1 VTGRRRR
8 TGVPTVP
15 EDESDAPREE
25 RLLPGAVDHHLTHR
39 VPVCLPDDHVGDVR
53 ASLSGTR
60 HESVEAVAV
69 CDGPTPPHR
78 LLGLVPLAVLLG
90 ADPDL
95 PVGELM
101 DADPPTVT
109 LGIDREEAAWKAV
122 RHGESSLAVLDEA
135 GAFLGVVPASH
146 LLEVLLQAHDDDFAR
161 LGGYLASTRAAR
173 LAAEERVGR
182 RLWHRLPWL
191 ALGLAGAAASAWLVG
206 LFDNRLETDVRLA
219 FFIPGVVYLADAV
232 GTQTEALV
240 VRGLSVGAPVRR
252 SLRLEAITGP
262 ALGLLLAAVTLPAV
276 WLALGD
282 TAVAV
287 AVSVALLAACSVATA
302 VAAGLPV
309 VMARRGVDPAFG
321 SGPLA
326 TVVQD
331 LLSLVIYFAV
341 AVAVLG

>member
-1 VTGRRRR
+1 V
-8 TGVPTVP
+8 
-15 EDESDAPREE
+15 
-25 RLLPGAVDHHLTHR
+25 VD
-39 VPVCLPDDHVGDVR
+39 D
-53 ASLSGTR
+53 S
-60 HESVEAVAV
+60 
-69 CDGPTPPHR
+69 
-78 LLGLVPLAVLLG
+78 
-90 ADPDL
+90 
-95 PVGELM
+95 
-101 DADPPTVT
+101 
-109 LGIDREEAAWKAV
+109 
-122 RHGESSLAVLDEA
+122 
-135 GAFLGVVPASH
+135 GAFLGIVPARR

-161 LGGYLASTRAAR
+161 LGGYLASTQAAR

-191 ALGLAGAAASAWLVG
+191 ALGLAGAAVSAWLVG
-206 LFDNRLETDVRLA
+206 LFDARIESDVRLA

-252 SLRLEAITGP
+252 SLRLEAITAP
-262 ALGLLLAAVTLPAV
+262 ALGLLLAGLTLPAV

-282 TAVAV
+282 PAIATTVAV
-287 AVSVALLAACSVATA
+287 ALFAACSVATV

-309 VMARRGVDPAFG
+309 AMARRGADPAFG